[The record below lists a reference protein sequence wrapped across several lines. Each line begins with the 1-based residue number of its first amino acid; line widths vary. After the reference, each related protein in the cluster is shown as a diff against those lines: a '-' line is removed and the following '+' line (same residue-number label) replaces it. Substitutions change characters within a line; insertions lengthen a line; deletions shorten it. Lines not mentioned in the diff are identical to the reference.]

1 MNSTSSKR
9 PCSTILKSVS
19 KPGRYSGGEYG
30 QILKDKDSVKARFA
44 FCFPDTYEIGM
55 SNLGMRL
62 LYGALNEHP
71 DIWCERAY
79 DPWVDM
85 QEQMKK
91 HDLPLCAL
99 ESGDP
104 LGEFD
109 FIGFTL
115 QYEMSYTNVLNML
128 DLARIPLY
136 SKDRGEDD
144 PLIIGGG
151 PCAYNPEPVADFFD
165 LFNIGEGED
174 MLPSIVRLYIRMKE
188 DGTYTRK
195 GFLHEAA
202 RSIPGVYV
210 PSLYRVT
217 YREDGRIER
226 YTPVFDDVPKQVTKQ
241 IIKDLDTAFV
251 PDKVVMPYIET
262 VHDRIMLEVY
272 RGCIRGC
279 RFCQAGM
286 IYRPVREKSP
296 EVLNEQAKA
305 LFDSTGYEEIS
316 LSSLSISDYTA
327 LEPLCDRL
335 LSWTDDNMVSLSLPS
350 LRVDSFSKDL
360 MNRIDSVRSS
370 SLTFAPEA
378 GTQRLRDVINKNVR
392 EEDVL
397 RAVNV
402 AFDAKKNA
410 VKLYFMNGLP
420 TETLEDLDGIA
431 ALAEKVAEAY
441 YQNPNRNRAR
451 QVQVTISVACFI
463 PKPFTP
469 FQWEAQDTMK
479 MLEEKQKYLDSKITN
494 RHVRYQHHDAR
505 VSHIEAV
512 LARGDRRLGAALE
525 LACREGF
532 CFDAWDEYF
541 DYDKWLSVFSRTGI
555 DPAFYA
561 NRTWST
567 DEVLPWDVIDCGV
580 SKEFFL
586 REREKAYAA
595 ATTPNC
601 REACSACGA
610 NKLGGV
616 RAVCPGCNGATE
628 KEAVPACI
636 PASARAIPTP
646 TEWKKLDTP
655 KTVRI
660 CFRKVGDTQYMSHL
674 DLQRTIARVL
684 VRAKIPMWY
693 TQGFN
698 PHAKVIFGLPL
709 SVGSES
715 ECEFIDLRI
724 DRDIPPSAVKEQL
737 NRELTKEMQ
746 ILSAYEPTTRFQD
759 ISWAKYELTLHL
771 QNASPAL
778 ASALEALYTTSPL
791 SMVKKSKS
799 GDKEIDLTQYIRGIR
814 VICPDAHPEQI
825 RISAVL
831 SAGSTEHLN
840 PELLVKA
847 AKERGLILGGDPTV
861 ESYSILRT
869 HVYLS
874 DGVTEFR

>member
-1 MNSTSSKR
+1 MTKNNQIGSS
-9 PCSTILKSVS
+9 ILKSVS
-19 KPGRYSGGEYG
+19 KPGRYAGGEYG
-30 QILKDKDSVKARFA
+30 EVLKDKANIKARFA

-55 SNLGMRL
+55 SNLGVRL
-62 LYGALNEHP
+62 LYGALNQHP
-71 DIWCERAY
+71 DIWCERVY

-85 QEQMKK
+85 QEEMRA
-91 HDLPLCAL
+91 HDLPLTAL

-104 LGEFD
+104 LTDFD
-109 FIGFTL
+109 FVAFTL

-128 DLARIPLY
+128 ELAKIPLR
-136 SKDRGEDD
+136 SADRAEDA

-174 MLPSIVRLYIRMKE
+174 MLPAIVRLYISMKE
-188 DGTYTRK
+188 AGAYTRAA
-195 GFLHEAA
+195 FLHEAA
-202 RSIPGVYV
+202 RTIPGVYV

-217 YREDGRIER
+217 YKADGTIEA
-226 YTPVFDDVPKQVTKQ
+226 YTPIYDDIPTRVTKQ
-241 IIKDLDTAFV
+241 IIGDLDRVYF
-251 PDKVVMPYIET
+251 PDKVVVPYIET

-286 IYRPVREKSP
+286 IYRPVREKSA
-296 EVLNEQAKA
+296 EVLNAQARKI
-305 LFDSTGYEEIS
+305 FDTTGYEEIS
-316 LSSLSISDYTA
+316 LSSLSISDYTE
-327 LEPLCDRL
+327 LEPLCDKL

-360 MNRIDSVRSS
+360 MKRIESVRSS

-397 RAVNV
+397 RAVQV

-441 YQNPNRNRAR
+441 YQTPNRNRSR
-451 QVQVTISVACFI
+451 QVQVTISVSCFI

-469 FQWEAQDTMK
+469 FQWEAQDTME
-479 MLEEKQKYLDSKITN
+479 MLAEKQAYLKTKITN
-494 RHVRYQHHDAR
+494 RHVRYQHHDAK
-505 VSHIEAV
+505 VSRIEAV
-512 LARGDRRLGAALE
+512 LARGDRRLADTLE

-532 CFDAWDEYF
+532 KFDAWDEYF
-541 DYDKWLSVFSRTGI
+541 DYDKWLSVMERTGI

-561 NRTWST
+561 NRALGE
-567 DEVLPWDVIDCGV
+567 DEVLPWDIIDCGV

-586 REREKAYAA
+586 RERKKAYAA

-616 RAVCPGCNGATE
+616 RAVCPGCSKAGDA
-628 KEAVPACI
+628 KPVDL
-636 PASARAIPTP
+636 PTP
-646 TEWKKLDTP
+646 EVLPDWKKLEAP

-660 CFRKVGDTQYMSHL
+660 LFRKVGDLQYISHL
-674 DLQRTIARVL
+674 DLQRTMARVL

-709 SVGSES
+709 SVGTES

-724 DRDIPPSAVKEQL
+724 DRDITPAEVKARL
-737 NRELTKEMQ
+737 NRELTQEMQ
-746 ILSAYEPTTRFQD
+746 ILEAYEPTTKFQD
-759 ISWAKYELTLHL
+759 IGWAKYEMSLKFAGANTETAERL
-771 QNASPAL
+771 QQF
-778 ASALEALYTTSPL
+778 YTTSPVT
-791 SMVKKSKS
+791 MTKKTKS
-799 GDKEIDLTQYIRGIR
+799 GDKEIDIVPMIKQIKVVAVGN
-814 VICPDAHPEQI
+814 DEI
-825 RISAVL
+825 RISTILA
-831 SAGSTEHLN
+831 AGGNEHLN
-840 PELLVKA
+840 PEMLIKA
-847 AKERGLILGGDPTV
+847 AKAHLGVLSGDPTAQ
-861 ESYSILRT
+861 SYTILRT
-869 HVYLS
+869 HVYTA
-874 DGVTEFR
+874 DGTTEYR

>member
-1 MNSTSSKR
+1 MSITNN
-9 PCSTILKSVS
+9 STILKSIS
-19 KPGRYSGGEYG
+19 KPGRYAGGEYG
-30 QILKDKDSVKARFA
+30 QIIKDKSQVKARFA

-55 SNLGMRL
+55 SNLGVRL
-62 LYGALNEHP
+62 LYGSLNQDP

-79 DPWVDM
+79 TPWVDM
-85 QEQMKK
+85 QEQMKQ
-91 HDLPLCAL
+91 HGLPLTAL

-104 LGEFD
+104 LGVFD
-109 FIGFTL
+109 FVAFTL
-115 QYEMSYTNVLNML
+115 QYEMSYTNVLKML
-128 DLARIPLY
+128 ELAKIPLRT
-136 SKDRGEDD
+136 KDRGEDA

-151 PCAYNPEPVADFFD
+151 PCAYNPEPIADFFD

-188 DGTYTRK
+188 DGTYTRA

-202 RSIPGVYV
+202 RTIPGVYV
-210 PSLYRVT
+210 PSLYDVT
-217 YREDGRIER
+217 YNADGTVKA
-226 YTPVFDDVPKQVTKQ
+226 YTPIYDDVPKTVQKQ
-241 IIKDLDTAFV
+241 IIKDLDKVYF
-251 PDKVVMPYIET
+251 PDQVVMPYIET

-296 EVLNEQAKA
+296 DVLNEQAKK

-316 LSSLSISDYTA
+316 LSSLSISDYTS
-327 LEPLCDRL
+327 LEPLCDKL

-350 LRVDSFSKDL
+350 LRVDSFNKEL

-397 RAVNV
+397 RAVQV

-431 ALAEKVAEAY
+431 ALADKVAEAY
-441 YQNPNRNRAR
+441 YQNPNRNRSR
-451 QVQVTISVACFI
+451 QVQVTISVSCFI
-463 PKPFTP
+463 PKPFTA
-469 FQWEAQDTMK
+469 FQWEAQDTME
-479 MLEEKQKYLDSKITN
+479 MLAEKQEYLKTKITN
-494 RHVRYQHHDAR
+494 RHVRYQHHDAK
-505 VSHIEAV
+505 VSRIEAV
-512 LARGDRRLGAALE
+512 LARGDRRLGDALE

-541 DYDKWLSVFSRTGI
+541 DYDKWISVIERTGL

-561 NRTWST
+561 NRRFGL

-580 SKEFFL
+580 TKEFFL
-586 REREKAYAA
+586 RERAKAYEA

-601 REACSACGA
+601 REKCSACGA

-616 RAVCPGCNGATE
+616 RAVCPGCDHAKTE
-628 KEAVPACI
+628 AEI
-636 PASARAIPTP
+636 TP
-646 TEWKKLDTP
+646 LPEKGGNWAKLETP

-660 CFRKVGDTQYMSHL
+660 KFRKVGDLQYISHL
-674 DLQRTIARVL
+674 DLQRTVARVL

-709 SVGSES
+709 SVGTES

-724 DRDIPPSAVKEQL
+724 DRDISPAEVKERL
-737 NRELTKEMQ
+737 NRELTAEMQ
-746 ILSAYEPTTRFQD
+746 ILEAYEPTSKFQD
-759 ISWAKYELTLHL
+759 IAWAKYEMCLRFTG
-771 QNASPAL
+771 ADADM
-778 ASALEALYTTSPL
+778 ARKLEALYTTSPL
-791 SMVKKSKS
+791 NMTKKTKS
-799 GDKEIDLTQYIRGIR
+799 GDKEIDITTMIRRIKAVYNADR
-814 VICPDAHPEQI
+814 ADEI
-825 RISAVL
+825 RISAIL
-831 SAGSTEHLN
+831 SAGSAEHLN
-840 PELLVKA
+840 PEMLIKA
-847 AKERGLILGGDPTV
+847 AKEHLGILSGDPTK
-861 ESYSILRT
+861 ESFTILRT

-874 DGVTEFR
+874 DGCTEFR

>member
-1 MNSTSSKR
+1 MNIKEYSS
-9 PCSTILKSVS
+9 ILKSVS
-19 KPGRYSGGEYG
+19 KPGRYAGGEYG
-30 QILKDKDSVKARFA
+30 QIIKNKADVKARFA

-55 SNLGMRL
+55 SNLGVRL

-79 DPWVDM
+79 TPWVDM
-85 QEQMKK
+85 QEQMREHK
-91 HDLPLCAL
+91 LPLTAL

-104 LGEFD
+104 LGKFD
-109 FIGFTL
+109 FVAFTL
-115 QYEMSYTNVLNML
+115 QYEMSYTNVLKML
-128 DLARIPLY
+128 ELADIPLY
-136 SKDRGEDD
+136 TKDRAEDA

-174 MLPSIVRLYIRMKE
+174 MLPSIVRLYIKMKDE
-188 DGTYTRK
+188 GRYNRHD
-195 GFLHEAA
+195 FLHEAA
-202 RSIPGVYV
+202 RTIPGVYV
-210 PSLYRVT
+210 PSLYNVT
-217 YREDGRIER
+217 YKADGTIEA
-226 YTPVFDDVPKQVTKQ
+226 YTPIYDDIPRQVTKQ
-241 IIKDLDTAFV
+241 IIKDLDKVYF

-296 EVLNEQAKA
+296 DVLNAQAKNI
-305 LFDSTGYEEIS
+305 FDETGYEEIS
-316 LSSLSISDYTA
+316 LSSLSISDYTE
-327 LEPLCDRL
+327 LEPLCDKL

-350 LRVDSFSKDL
+350 LRVDSFNKEL

-397 RAVNV
+397 RAVQV

-431 ALAEKVAEAY
+431 ALADKVAEAY

-451 QVQVTISVACFI
+451 QVQVTISVSCFI
-463 PKPFTP
+463 PKPFTA
-469 FQWEAQDTMK
+469 FQWEAQDTME
-479 MLEEKQKYLDSKITN
+479 MLAEKQAYLKTKITN
-494 RHVRYQHHDAR
+494 KHVRYQHHDAK
-505 VSHIEAV
+505 VSLIEAV
-512 LARGDRRLGAALE
+512 LARGDRRLSKALE
-525 LACREGF
+525 LGCREGF

-541 DYDKWLSVFSRTGI
+541 DYDKWLDVFARTGI

-561 NRTWST
+561 NRALGL
-567 DEVLPWDVIDCGV
+567 DEVLPWDIIDCGV

-586 REREKAYAA
+586 RERAKAYAA

-601 REACSACGA
+601 REKCSACGA

-616 RAVCPGCNGATE
+616 RSVCPGCNAISAE
-628 KEAVPACI
+628 KHSVAPIEKPEI
-636 PASARAIPTP
+636 SQ
-646 TEWKKLDTP
+646 WKKLDTP

-660 CFRKVGDTQYMSHL
+660 KFRKVGDLQYISHL

-709 SVGSES
+709 SVGTES

-724 DRDIPPSAVKEQL
+724 DRDIPPAAVRDQL
-737 NRELTKEMQ
+737 NRELTEEMR
-746 ILSAYEPTTRFQD
+746 ILEAYEPTSKFQD
-759 ISWAKYELTLHL
+759 IAWAKYELFLR
-771 QNASPAL
+771 SPAL
-778 ASALEALYTTSPL
+778 TAETANQLQTFYSTSPIN
-791 SMVKKSKS
+791 MTKKTKS
-799 GDKEIDLTQYIRGIR
+799 GDKEIDISALIRKINVVYNKDRPG
-814 VICPDAHPEQI
+814 EI
-825 RISAVL
+825 RISAIL
-831 SAGSTEHLN
+831 AAGNTEHLN
-840 PELLVKA
+840 PEMLIKA
-847 AKERGLILGGDPTV
+847 ARDRGLILVGNPAEET
-861 ESYSILRT
+861 YSILRT
-869 HVYLS
+869 HVYLE
-874 DGVTEFR
+874 DGKTEFR